1 MITDQTFAH
10 LSDFRSKR
18 EAWIEAAHPL
28 YRADIDADWGFDDA
42 AYIRNYNLGTC
53 ILGACHAPQMS
64 SERTLEQISRQ
75 AIDHL
80 SFRVFLAGASDL
92 HVEGRT
98 VDIRAGHL
106 QVLDMAQPMRSHSRG
121 SKPVIHLI
129 VPRRAF
135 ERRLGDL
142 ASFHGAMLD
151 PAGSPVTRLMLD
163 HMRSLASCI
172 EAADDGQRA
181 ALTAASVSMVNAVL
195 TPAGG
200 DSPYTTASVQGIAI
214 RRFIEDN
221 LPNFDL
227 GVDMLRARF
236 GLSRTALY
244 EQFEAEGGV
253 ASYIRDR
260 RLARAMRILA
270 GLEGEGRRRIS
281 TVGYACG
288 FGTEK
293 MFSRAF
299 RRRYGVNPSEVDAG
313 FRPQARLEY
322 GATLMSWINSL

>member
-1 MITDQTFAH
+1 
-10 LSDFRSKR
+10 
-18 EAWIEAAHPL
+18 
-28 YRADIDADWGFDDA
+28 
-42 AYIRNYNLGTC
+42 
-53 ILGACHAPQMS
+53 
-64 SERTLEQISRQ
+64 
-75 AIDHL
+75 
-80 SFRVFLAGASDL
+80 
-92 HVEGRT
+92 
-98 VDIRAGHL
+98 
-106 QVLDMAQPMRSHSRG
+106 
-121 SKPVIHLI
+121 
-129 VPRRAF
+129 
-135 ERRLGDL
+135 
-142 ASFHGAMLD
+142 
-151 PAGSPVTRLMLD
+151 
-163 HMRSLASCI
+163 
-172 EAADDGQRA
+172 
-181 ALTAASVSMVNAVL
+181 MVNAVL